1 MSEMVEKM
9 SVGSPA
15 LVKTEAGHPTLY
27 TDYESI
33 DQSLDRV
40 LEKYERDRADYYN
53 TLGDDPEILKKTKRW
68 QRSARELAS
77 WAGTLF
83 NADAKNQTDRKRA
96 LDIFDRI
103 AKEAMIRLR
112 NVSRYANIS
121 VESAKEN
128 EKDSTRDKM
137 DNAEYGVSAFAR
149 NAIETQRRYIDHFQK
164 GDNYISPR
172 QEREIEASAY
182 VAEIREKV
190 LPRDRMYLPGQV
202 IPPHPVPLTER
213 VPKRPDPYELYK
225 NQPVE
230 AYEYDREI
238 DELVLKK
245 GYVSEDGLIDDES
258 VKYDPV
264 NGKCT
269 MKYRGGVPVTWDY
282 WKAKDASD
290 VPQPGSWLV
299 EYLRRAYLQMLED
312 EELGILKHRPE
323 EDEIPPYNVKPTVR
337 Q

>member
-40 LEKYERDRADYYN
+40 QEKYERDRADYYN

-112 NVSRYANIS
+112 NVSRYADIS

-128 EKDSTRDKM
+128 EKESTRDKM
-137 DNAEYGVSAFAR
+137 DNAEYGASAFAR

-269 MKYRGGVPVTWDY
+269 MKYR
-282 WKAKDASD
+282 
-290 VPQPGSWLV
+290 
-299 EYLRRAYLQMLED
+299 
-312 EELGILKHRPE
+312 
-323 EDEIPPYNVKPTVR
+323 
-337 Q
+337 